1 MVEFVEFLRSK
12 SVTRQVNFDKVD
24 KIGGKGQN

>member
-1 MVEFVEFLRSK
+1 MLELVEFLRSK